1 MPQFQLKS
9 RVKGFKKLAGMTAQ
23 VFNEDGDLLDSV
35 NLGDSRNKFKF
46 DFDKDEALQGQK
58 SADLTI
64 KLTDTNGDSINLEKR
79 NGAEYDLDSDEQSF
93 TASISDRKKRGRAK
107 LRPTGTL
114 ENNDSDAPVFSSA
127 ATSSVVDDV
136 APGTIVYDAEATD
149 ASPLSFSL
157 AGSDASSFSI
167 NAQSGEVA
175 INVSPDLA
183 TKASY
188 AFDVVATDA
197 AGNSSTQAVAL
208 SVAANEPPVVIDPPD
223 ANDTGSTITLSAQQD
238 VYSST
243 VGGQVIGA
251 EFVENADR
259 LTALADIVNAP
270 AGSLGAADDLTDTT
284 SGDGDQLNLS
294 SNAANNL
301 ENAMGNVNR
310 VVGIERFDV
319 TVTNDNSVNAD
330 FGAFQGLE
338 SVSASGSFTQQVI
351 HQNYLLSG
359 ARNFDFSGVT
369 TGGVNFTNTNAG
381 VNTNDALTLTGSG
394 AADVLQANNGAA
406 QLNGRGGIDTIQG
419 SAVVG
424 STVTGGSGRDLIT
437 LQAAN
442 SVDVVSL
449 VTITAT
455 NNGDDITNFV
465 GARANANAAD
475 LLRFD
480 ASTFNTYTAGNP
492 VNQVDKAAADLAN
505 QASNL
510 FIVDTAA
517 NIANV
522 NTQTGE
528 GTLALANDTGVILYA
543 GNGNFA
549 NAVDIGRIDNDDD
562 ANTAPVLNFEATTNV
577 DIV

>member
-9 RVKGFKKLAGMTAQ
+9 RVKGFKQLDGMTAQ

-35 NLGDSRNKFKF
+35 NLANSRNKFKF
-46 DFDKDEALQGQK
+46 DFDKDEALQGQN

-79 NGAEYDLDSDEQSF
+79 NGAEYDLDSDEQTF

-107 LRPTGTL
+107 LRPTGSL
-114 ENNDSDAPVFSSA
+114 ENNDSDAPVFTSA

-157 AGSDASSFSI
+157 SGSDASSFSI
-167 NAQSGEVA
+167 DAQSGEVA
-175 INVSPDLA
+175 INASPDLA

-208 SVAANEPPVVIDPPD
+208 AVTALAPN
-223 ANDTGSTITLSAQQD
+223 TITLSAQQD

-259 LTALADIVNAP
+259 LTSSADIVNAP

-301 ENAMGNVNR
+301 ENAIGTVNR
-310 VVGIERFDV
+310 VVGIESLDV
-319 TVTNDNSVNAD
+319 TATNDNSVNAD

-351 HQNYLLSG
+351 HRNYLLSG
-359 ARNFDFSGVT
+359 ARNFDFSGVS

-381 VNTNDALTLTGSG
+381 VNTNDAITLTGSD

-406 QLNGRGGIDTIQG
+406 QLNGRGGIDNIVG

-424 STVTGGSGRDLIT
+424 STVTGGSGRDVVT

-455 NNGDDITNFV
+455 NNGDDITGFI
-465 GARANANAAD
+465 GANTNANAAD

-480 ASTFNTYTAGNP
+480 ASTFDTYTAGTP
-492 VNQVDKAAADLAN
+492 VTQANQATADAS

-510 FIVDTAA
+510 FIVDAAA

-543 GNGNFA
+543 SNGNFA
-549 NAVDIGRIDNDDD
+549 NAVDIGTIDDF
-562 ANTAPVLNFEATTNV
+562 ANFVAIANV

>member
-9 RVKGFKKLAGMTAQ
+9 RVKGFKQLDGMTAQ

-35 NLGDSRNKFKF
+35 NLANSRNKFKF
-46 DFDKDEALQGQK
+46 DFDKDEALQGQN

-79 NGAEYDLDSDEQSF
+79 NGAEYDLDSDEQTF

-107 LRPTGTL
+107 LRPTGSL
-114 ENNDSDAPVFSSA
+114 ENNDSDAPVFTSS

-157 AGSDASSFSI
+157 SGTDASSFSI
-167 NAQSGEVA
+167 DAQSGEVA
-175 INVSPDLA
+175 INASPDLA

-208 SVAANEPPVVIDPPD
+208 AVTALAPN
-223 ANDTGSTITLSAQQD
+223 TITLSAQQD

-259 LTALADIVNAP
+259 LTSSADIVNAP

-301 ENAMGNVNR
+301 ENAIGTVNR
-310 VVGIERFDV
+310 VVGIESLDV
-319 TVTNDNSVNAD
+319 TATNDNSVNAD

-351 HQNYLLSG
+351 HRNYLLSG
-359 ARNFDFSGVT
+359 ARNFDFSGVS

-381 VNTNDALTLTGSG
+381 VNTNDAITLTGSD

-406 QLNGRGGIDTIQG
+406 QLNGRGGIDNIVG

-424 STVTGGSGRDLIT
+424 STVTGGSGRDVVT

-455 NNGDDITNFV
+455 NNGDDITGFI
-465 GARANANAAD
+465 GANTNANAAD

-480 ASTFNTYTAGNP
+480 ASTFNTYTAGTQ
-492 VNQVDKAAADLAN
+492 VTEANQATADAS

-528 GTLALANDTGVILYA
+528 GTLALANDTGVIFYA
-543 GNGNFA
+543 SNGNFA
-549 NAVDIGRIDNDDD
+549 NAVDIGTIDDF
-562 ANTAPVLNFEATTNV
+562 ANFVATANV

>member
-9 RVKGFKKLAGMTAQ
+9 RVKGFKQLDGMTAQ

-35 NLGDSRNKFKF
+35 DLANSRNKFKF
-46 DFDKDEALQGQK
+46 DFDKDEALQGQN

-64 KLTDTNGDSINLEKR
+64 KLTDTNGDSINLETR
-79 NGAEYDLDSDEQSF
+79 NGAEYDLDSDEQTF

-107 LRPTGTL
+107 LRPTGSL
-114 ENNDSDAPVFSSA
+114 ENNDSDAPVFTSS

-157 AGSDASSFSI
+157 SGTDASSFSI
-167 NAQSGEVA
+167 DAQSGEVA
-175 INVSPDLA
+175 INASPDLA

-208 SVAANEPPVVIDPPD
+208 AVTALAPN
-223 ANDTGSTITLSAQQD
+223 TITLSAQQD

-259 LTALADIVNAP
+259 LTSSADIVNAP

-301 ENAMGNVNR
+301 ENAIGTVNR
-310 VVGIERFDV
+310 VVGIESLDV
-319 TVTNDNSVNAD
+319 TATNDNSVNAD

-351 HQNYLLSG
+351 HRNYLLSG
-359 ARNFDFSGVT
+359 ARNFDFSGVS

-381 VNTNDALTLTGSG
+381 VNTNDAITLTGSD

-406 QLNGRGGIDTIQG
+406 QLNGRGGIDNIVG

-424 STVTGGSGRDLIT
+424 STVTGGSGRDVVT

-455 NNGDDITNFV
+455 NNGDDITGFI
-465 GARANANAAD
+465 GANTNANAAD

-480 ASTFNTYTAGNP
+480 ASTFNTYTAGTQ
-492 VNQVDKAAADLAN
+492 VTEANQATADAS

-543 GNGNFA
+543 SNGNFA
-549 NAVDIGRIDNDDD
+549 NAVDIGTIDDF
-562 ANTAPVLNFEATTNV
+562 ANFVAIANV

>member
-9 RVKGFKKLAGMTAQ
+9 RVKGFKQLDGMTAQ

-35 NLGDSRNKFKF
+35 NLANSRNKFKF
-46 DFDKDEALQGQK
+46 DFDKDEALQGQN

-79 NGAEYDLDSDEQSF
+79 NGAEYDLDSDEQTF

-107 LRPTGTL
+107 LRPTGSL
-114 ENNDSDAPVFSSA
+114 ENNDSDAPVFTSS

-157 AGSDASSFSI
+157 SGTDASSFSI
-167 NAQSGEVA
+167 DAQSGEVA
-175 INVSPDLA
+175 INASPDLA

-208 SVAANEPPVVIDPPD
+208 AVTALAPN
-223 ANDTGSTITLSAQQD
+223 TITLSAQQD

-259 LTALADIVNAP
+259 LTSSADIVNAP

-301 ENAMGNVNR
+301 ENAIGTVNR
-310 VVGIERFDV
+310 VVGIESLDV
-319 TVTNDNSVNAD
+319 TATNDNSVNAD

-351 HQNYLLSG
+351 HRNYLLSG
-359 ARNFDFSGVT
+359 ARNFDFSGVS

-381 VNTNDALTLTGSG
+381 VNTNDAITLTGSD

-406 QLNGRGGIDTIQG
+406 QLNGRGGIDNIVG

-424 STVTGGSGRDLIT
+424 STVTGGSGRDVVT

-455 NNGDDITNFV
+455 NNGDDITGFI
-465 GARANANAAD
+465 GANTNANAAD

-480 ASTFNTYTAGNP
+480 ASTFDTYTAGTP
-492 VNQVDKAAADLAN
+492 VTQANQATADAS

-510 FIVDTAA
+510 FIVDAAA

-528 GTLALANDTGVILYA
+528 GTLALANDTGVIFYA
-543 GNGNFA
+543 SNGNFA
-549 NAVDIGRIDNDDD
+549 NAVDIGTIDDF
-562 ANTAPVLNFEATTNV
+562 ANFVAIANV